1 MIQAFR
7 RLTRGRFGRLVL
19 PAVVLQSVLVG
30 GGYATGRE
38 SVAYGARYGGRG
50 WMAVLTI
57 FVGFTVVS
65 FLTFEIARRYRTYEY
80 KAFIRQLIGRA
91 WPAFDLVYVAMAI
104 LVIAVV
110 ASAAA
115 NILQETLGLPS
126 ILGAALV
133 ILAVASLLYF
143 GADVIEAFKSL
154 GTILLYVAYLL
165 FGALVLGN
173 RWPDV
178 VRALSGGGAGT
189 VAHGGVVAGVVAS
202 SAGAPTLAVVGTG
215 IVYVGYNLAV
225 YPAVLFTLHRQTERR
240 ETAVA
245 ALLSGF
251 LMTLPFALTWLCLL
265 AFYPSAEVFDA
276 PVPWLHMLQDVGG
289 TALFALFG
297 IVMGWTLLET
307 SVGLIHALVDRIDAD
322 LRHASP
328 DPPGR
333 TGREGEAAEPG
344 GLSPAASG
352 LLGGG
357 ILLVAAVLSRVG
369 IIALVARGYTWMG
382 YAFIAVFALPLL
394 TVGVWKTLGPG
405 GRVPA
410 VTARSVESGATGESA
425 GSRVD

>member
-7 RLTRGRFGRLVL
+7 RLTRGRFGRLLL

-65 FLTFEIARRYRTYEY
+65 FLTFELARRYHAYEY
-80 KAFIRQLIGRA
+80 KAFIRRLIGRA
-91 WPAFDLVYVAMAI
+91 WPAFDLVYVAMTV

-115 NILQETLGLPS
+115 NILQETLGLPGF
-126 ILGAALV
+126 LGAAFV
-133 ILAVASLLYF
+133 ILAVAFLLYF

-154 GTILLYVAYLL
+154 GTILLYAAYLL
-165 FGALVLGN
+165 FGALVLGT
-173 RWPDV
+173 RWPSV
-178 VRALSGGGAGT
+178 MRALSERTPAAL
-189 VAHGGVVAGVVAS
+189 AHGGAIAGVVAS
-202 SAGAPTLAVVGTG
+202 SAGASTLAVVGTG

-240 ETAVA
+240 ETVTA
-245 ALLSGF
+245 ALLSGL

-265 AFYPSAEVFDA
+265 GFYPSPEVFDA

-289 TALFALFG
+289 TTLFALFG

-322 LRHASP
+322 LRKGDSN
-328 DPPGR
+328 
-333 TGREGEAAEPG
+333 
-344 GLSPAASG
+344 GLGPVRSG

-357 ILLVAAVLSRVG
+357 ILLLAALLSRVG
-369 IIALVARGYTWMG
+369 IIALVARGYTWLG
-382 YAFIAVFALPLL
+382 YAFIAVFAVPLL
-394 TVGVWKTLGPG
+394 TVGAWKTLGPG
-405 GRVPA
+405 AGARTAPA
-410 VTARSVESGATGESA
+410 GSSGGEAGAESG
-425 GSRVD
+425 VD